1 MKKQLQGTIYL
12 LLATVIWG
20 STFVAQSV
28 SMDHMGP
35 FTFQASRCLLG
46 AIVLIPVIW
55 MLDRKK
61 ADGKTFLRRWMDN
74 QLWKAGLLC
83 GVFLFLACNLQ
94 QMGLTETDAGKS
106 AFLTAMYIVIV
117 PVLGIFLKKKPSK
130 MTYVAVVLAVGGL
143 YCLSC
148 VGVSSISLGD
158 LLLIGCALMF
168 AVQIICVDRFAGSV
182 DPIRLNAIQAL
193 VTAVLSGIVMFL
205 TEEPRVSILVDC
217 WLPIGYAGVMSMA
230 IAYTLQIVGQQKL
243 PPAPAALLMSL
254 ESVFAVICGC
264 LILHETLTIWEVIGC
279 VLMFAAV
286 IFSQIPD
293 PKNIISP
300 FIKAHLK
307 HRKKKAPLVRGAG
320 KNL

>member
-1 MKKQLQGTIYL
+1 MKKQLQGTICL

-28 SMDHMGP
+28 STDHMGP
-35 FTFQASRCLLG
+35 FTFQAARCLLG
-46 AIVLIPVIW
+46 AIVLLPVIGV
-55 MLDRKK
+55 LDRKK
-61 ADGKTFLRRWMDN
+61 ANGKTFLSRWMDK

-106 AFLTAMYIVIV
+106 AFLTAMYVVIV
-117 PVLGIFLKKKPSK
+117 PILGIFLKKKPAI

-148 VGVSSISLGD
+148 VGVTSIRLGD

-193 VTAVLSGIVMFL
+193 VTAVLSGIVMLF
-205 TEEPRVSILVDC
+205 TEEPKGSVLLEC
-217 WLPIGYAGVMSMA
+217 WLPIAYAGVMSMG

-264 LILHETLTIWEVIGC
+264 LILHETLTGWEILGC

-293 PKNIISP
+293 
-300 FIKAHLK
+300 
-307 HRKKKAPLVRGAG
+307 KKIATEIATPV
-320 KNL
+320 